1 MGFQRSAEK
10 HRVLEFPK
18 LNEQLLF
25 FKCFF
30 FTENVLRLREKAC
43 HFVLYGHT
51 EWADLARD
59 ELQRHFKFLSGH
71 EHKNRLCNAAL

>member
-1 MGFQRSAEK
+1 M
-10 HRVLEFPK
+10 
-18 LNEQLLF
+18 
-25 FKCFF
+25 FF